1 MVFGLRSTAGK
12 DGALLVGSV
21 VASTA
26 VSMVAAPVIALVKA
40 RIETLLEFLG
50 IAQSGRGKFAF
61 DFLWG
66 SFNGALV
73 QAIMSPFR
81 VLSDGYRF
89 ATIASLMFDGSE
101 APGSLSEYAAEQ
113 YAKGGLAAFCETR
126 HMLILNWL
134 KYFPSQAINFVMKDK
149 IKSLF
154 PKYNPKTDFPKFF
167 AANMASGG
175 LAGAVSL
182 SVVYPIDYVRTKIE
196 IAFARK
202 RWSGSGPLTELD
214 KKLVESKTMIEA
226 AGHIVNEQGI
236 LSMYSGYGVSV
247 FGIVAYRGPYFGLFD
262 FLKTANPWKTD
273 KGRMGLASKFVIAQ
287 TTAIFASGI
296 SFPMDVVR
304 RGLQVAPDLS
314 ALEVA
319 SKVYDAKGLLGF
331 WTGFGLNVARTI
343 AGAILKVLIDEIKN
357 FLKGKAYLPTAPSAS
372 SPNSCTAAAPT
383 RSRPRSGRGCRA

>member
-1 MVFGLRSTAGK
+1 
-12 DGALLVGSV
+12 
-21 VASTA
+21 
-26 VSMVAAPVIALVKA
+26 
-40 RIETLLEFLG
+40 
-50 IAQSGRGKFAF
+50 
-61 DFLWG
+61 
-66 SFNGALV
+66 
-73 QAIMSPFR
+73 
-81 VLSDGYRF
+81 
-89 ATIASLMFDGSE
+89 
-101 APGSLSEYAAEQ
+101 
-113 YAKGGLAAFCETR
+113 
-126 HMLILNWL
+126 
-134 KYFPSQAINFVMKDK
+134 
-149 IKSLF
+149 
-154 PKYNPKTDFPKFF
+154 
-167 AANMASGG
+167 MASGG

-247 FGIVAYRGPYFGLFD
+247 FGIVAFRGPYFGMFD
-262 FLKTANPWKTD
+262 FLKTVNPWKTD
-273 KGRMGLASKFVIAQ
+273 KGMMGMYSKFVIAQ
-287 TTAIFASGI
+287 FTANFASGI

-357 FLKGKAYLPTAPSAS
+357 FLKRKA
-372 SPNSCTAAAPT
+372 
-383 RSRPRSGRGCRA
+383 